1 VRAQRSR
8 RLGAR
13 DAGPVHAAWRRHAQ
27 EEALQLQE
35 LALPQAVRAR
45 AVARGGLLR
54 RRRRAARSAWR
65 RAHAPWAISKLQRCK
80 PPPDTTRRSNLRA
93 RCPPQRRAAPP
104 LSACYRATAP
114 HATTSGGALARVHG
128 ALGTCCIAR
137 TLSHKYLSFPDEC
150 PPPKKTRSYCECF
163 ASGRY
168 CDGCNC
174 HNCSNNSE
182 HEATRNEA
190 IEATLERNPFA
201 FRPKIAA
208 SPAGG
213 AAPGGGD
220 GGAGGARHNRGC
232 HCKKSGCLKKYCE
245 CFQAGVLCTDACR
258 VRSRAVFVCACRV
271 CPCARCGA
279 AVTAR
284 CARALTCLRL
294 LRAVPGLQ
302 EL

>member
-1 VRAQRSR
+1 V
-8 RLGAR
+8 L
-13 DAGPVHAAWRRHAQ
+13 H
-27 EEALQLQE
+27 
-35 LALPQAVRAR
+35 
-45 AVARGGLLR
+45 
-54 RRRRAARSAWR
+54 
-65 RAHAPWAISKLQRCK
+65 
-80 PPPDTTRRSNLRA
+80 
-93 RCPPQRRAAPP
+93 
-104 LSACYRATAP
+104 RAT
-114 HATTSGGALARVHG
+114 HTQVS
-128 ALGTCCIAR
+128 C
-137 TLSHKYLSFPDEC
+137 LSFLTPHRR
-150 PPPKKTRSYCECF
+150 PSPKHTHTRRSYCECF

-258 VRSRAVFVCACRV
+258 VRLRCV
-271 CPCARCGA
+271 CPCACNLLARLCA
-279 AVTAR
+279 AP
-284 CARALTCLRL
+284 C
-294 LRAVPGLQ
+294 
-302 EL
+302 